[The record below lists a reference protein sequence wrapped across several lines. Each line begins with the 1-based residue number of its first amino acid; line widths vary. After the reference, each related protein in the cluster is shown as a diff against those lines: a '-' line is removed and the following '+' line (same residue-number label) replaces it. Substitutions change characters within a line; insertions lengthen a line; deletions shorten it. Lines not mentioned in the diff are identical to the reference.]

1 MFDNREQLIGV
12 SVQGDIVSPEYP
24 ALPASPYVIG
34 ADGRP
39 QLLPSQGGI
48 VYNVHVGDSAFG
60 WLAVWATRRS
70 SSPARRRALVAR

>member
-12 SVQGDIVSPEYP
+12 SVQGNIVSPEYP

-60 WLAVWATRRS
+60 WTPRVDLDEMIGELSSSTRR
-70 SSPARRRALVAR
+70 P